1 LKNSEKWHK
10 FVKNGTIFT
19 KYIDANVAIKKE
31 NYIEEKHPHFS
42 RFFRFFRF
50 PENHAIFR
58 EKFREKHARAK
69 KR

>member
-1 LKNSEKWHK
+1 M
-10 FVKNGTIFT
+10 KNGTIFT